1 MVMQA
6 AAMGL
11 PSIVT
16 DINGCNEIISG
27 VLTGCWL
34 HQRCECFDECHG
46 VSASGSAEVD
56 RMAKNARPLITS
68 RYEQQVVWEAILEE
82 YRGLMGR

>member
-1 MVMQA
+1 MNA
-6 AAMGL
+6 LTSAMEFL
-11 PSIVT
+11 LQDP
-16 DINGCNEIISG
+16 
-27 VLTGCWL
+27 
-34 HQRCECFDECHG
+34 
-46 VSASGSAEVD
+46 AEVD

>member
-1 MVMQA
+1 MQA

-27 VLTGCWL
+27 GVNGLLVTPKDVNALT
-34 HQRCECFDECHG
+34 
-46 VSASGSAEVD
+46 SAMEFLLQDPAEVD